1 MRDQSSNSPKP
12 QQTQKSTFTTPKL
25 LAFDLGVTPIRVRR
39 VLRRSSFPHIDQK
52 VWRFS
57 GRDVTQ
63 RSQAPPAMGNVGQGR
78 KRQESPQ
85 EPSYGRQRQI

>member
-52 VWRFS
+52 VWRFY
-57 GRDVTQ
+57 GRDVERVRKYLTEALSNGRA
-63 RSQAPPAMGNVGQGR
+63 RS
-78 KRQESPQ
+78 
-85 EPSYGRQRQI
+85 